1 MPTIPGIVVAFLAVK
16 PAISPTI
23 HQVRQTCDTIVAQV
37 VNPILGK
44 LYFKVIISSAIDPK
58 LKRPPVKIDERSLRC
73 LTIAESGDY
82 IISGENPQVVTV
94 TECRNFE

>member
-58 LKRPPVKIDERSLRC
+58 LKRPLLR
-73 LTIAESGDY
+73 LTKEASD
-82 IISGENPQVVTV
+82 V
-94 TECRNFE
+94 